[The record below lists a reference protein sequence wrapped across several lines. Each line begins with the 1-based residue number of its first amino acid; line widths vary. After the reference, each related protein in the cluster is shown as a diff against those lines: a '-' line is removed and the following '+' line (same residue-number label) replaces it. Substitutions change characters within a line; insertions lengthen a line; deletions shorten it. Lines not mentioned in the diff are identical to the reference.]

1 MNACCGCCTGT
12 AVTVPASE
20 TNLPGLAA
28 LSYRVG
34 TYAGFFDT
42 MLAQLSQVTIDVPSA
57 GQSGTDQLTPLAKLT
72 TRDPS
77 DPSIALLDAWA
88 VVGDVLTFYQERIAN
103 EGFLPTAIE
112 RRSLI
117 ELARLIGYR
126 PRPGVAAS
134 VRLAFTVTSDFSG
147 VLPAGTRAQ
156 SVPSGS
162 SSTPQFYETSADLVT
177 RDTWNALAPRL
188 SRPQVITPASST
200 SLPPPANGSTATA
213 LSSGNAPNVSLPPD
227 SGILITGADV
237 IDAVYLDGIATQVKP
252 GDALFF
258 VFGSD
263 TAATPAMQ
271 YLRLA
276 ADVDAQAN
284 FSRTEITLGLVVP
297 PSRSAFRQLLLYIDK
312 GTQLFAGSDLA
323 AAVVAILQPVA
334 ANLLFVGAAGP
345 DGNTLLT
352 AKQVVEPAMSRIA
365 VIRGI
370 AVKRGFTRVTAWL
383 TMLIR
388 SLQWIAL
395 GQNAQLLL
403 GGLRDGIGILGR
415 EVGKIS
421 LLQALPAAAPASP
434 LENLHSIVSA
444 LEKPPSV
451 QPANALKL
459 SRSIATSFG
468 PQSDTAP
475 RLLAALH
482 PAAATVLY
490 QGWGAVAT
498 AAGSVE
504 VYAARVKATLFA
516 ANWAGSP
523 VTTTGTTVK
532 TTYTAPDIQTAWGG
546 VFATSVVPPPEL
558 PLDATYDQIKPGSW
572 VAVRRPDIATA
583 NSGNPI
589 ITFHIVVSVRTA
601 NLATLDPNAATGSTS
616 SSASLS
622 TSGSSSGST
631 SSGGFA
637 AKVTLLTLDPPWLS
651 DALSP
656 GASAAQTSTTLL
668 RETLVYAQAEPL
680 SLTDEPLDTDIENG
694 SIDLA
699 NLYDGLEAGR
709 WVIVSGTR
717 TDIPNASGVTASE
730 LAMIAGV
737 RQGVEAPGSVPFP
750 LDAPPFVDVSYTSD
764 ADAWGDRLVVG
775 HLPPGTTAN
784 ADGSP
789 AFMSEIAAPAF
800 LNQQFLDQ
808 VQIAP
813 GVYVSAYVPDAD
825 GRVGSFPTFEGL
837 LVDPQTQV
845 PYSAGKLDWQKDG
858 VFAWRIS
865 TVTPH
870 TVLDLASPLASTYDR
885 STVTIYGN
893 VADATQGQSTG
904 EVLGNANAA
913 VEFQT
918 FALSQ
923 SPLTYVSAPTASGV
937 ASTLQVRVNELLWNE
952 ADSLS
957 DATPTQHAYVT
968 SEDDT
973 QTTSVVFGNGVHGA
987 RPPTGTANV
996 KAVYRYGMG
1005 SDGNLDA
1012 WQITQLA
1019 THPLGAQG
1027 VTNPL
1032 PATGGADADRI
1043 DQLRANAPMAVLAL
1057 DRLVSVQDYADF
1069 ARTYAGI
1076 GKASSVKLSDGQR
1089 EVVHV
1094 TVAGADDIPIDVN
1107 SDLYMNLLTSLQSY
1121 GDPHLP
1127 VELAVRRV
1135 RLIVMAAQ
1143 VALLAEYAWEDVEPA
1158 LRAAVLASFGFAA
1171 RSLGQT
1177 AYLAEAVATLQQVI
1191 GVSWVNVTCFDSVA
1205 EDVTAA
1211 QLAALGSTLGLN
1223 PFVEAQFAQRAPGST
1238 DLASAILPAEL
1249 VFVTPDIPATLI
1261 LNQANA

>member
-12 AVTVPASE
+12 AVTVPASVV
-20 TNLPGLAA
+20 NRPGLAA

-34 TYAGFFDT
+34 TWAGFYDT
-42 MLAQLSQVTIDVPSA
+42 MLAQLSQVTIEVPSA
-57 GQSGTDQLTPLAKLT
+57 GQSGTDRLTPLAKLT
-72 TRDPS
+72 TRDPA
-77 DPSIALLDAWA
+77 DPAIALLDAWA
-88 VVGDVLTFYQERIAN
+88 VVADVLTFYQERIAN
-103 EGFLPTAIE
+103 EGFLPSAVE
-112 RRSLI
+112 RRSLL

-134 VRLAFTVTSDFSG
+134 VRLAFTMSAGFAGT
-147 VLPAGTRAQ
+147 LPAGTRAQ

-162 SSTPQFYETSADLVT
+162 SAMPQFYETSADLVA

-188 SRPQVITPASST
+188 ARPQLISPASDTGVPKSAGDAT
-200 SLPPPANGSTATA
+200 AKALANGD
-213 LSSGNAPNVSLPPD
+213 APGVSLPAD
-227 SGILITGADV
+227 SGILVTGADV

-263 TAATPAMQ
+263 TAASPAMQ
-271 YLRLA
+271 YLRIA
-276 ADVDAQAN
+276 ADVDAQAD
-284 FSRTEITLGLVVP
+284 FARTEIALGLVVP
-297 PSRSAFRQLLLYIDK
+297 PSRTALQQLLLYIDK

-323 AAVVAILQPVA
+323 AQVVAILQPVA
-334 ANLLFVGAAGP
+334 TNLLFVGAPGP
-345 DGNTLLT
+345 DGNTPLT
-352 AKQVVEPAMSRIA
+352 AKQVVEPALSRIA
-365 VIRGI
+365 LVRAI
-370 AVKRGFTRVTAWL
+370 ALKRGFTRVAAWL
-383 TMLIR
+383 AMVTR

-395 GQNAQLLL
+395 GKEAQLLQ
-403 GGLRDGIGILGR
+403 GGLAGTLGIAGR
-415 EVGKIS
+415 GVGKIS
-421 LLQALPAAAPASP
+421 ALQALPAAAPASP
-434 LENLHSIVSA
+434 LENLHGIVSA
-444 LEKPPSV
+444 LAKAPSV

-459 SRSIATSFG
+459 TRSIAASFG

-482 PAAATVLY
+482 PAAAAALY
-490 QGWGAVAT
+490 RGWSSVAT
-498 AAGSVE
+498 AGGRVE

-516 ANWAGSP
+516 ATWPGTP
-523 VTTTGTTVK
+523 VTTTGTQI
-532 TTYTAPDIQTAWGG
+532 TTSWTAPNLKTAWGG
-546 VFATSVVPPPEL
+546 AFASVVPPPEL
-558 PLDATYDQIKPGSW
+558 PLDATYDQIELGSW
-572 VAVRRPDIATA
+572 VAVRRPDVT
-583 NSGNPI
+583 NMNDGNPVV
-589 ITFHIVVSVRTA
+589 TFHIVTALRTA
-601 NLATLDPNAATGSTS
+601 NLATQDPNAA
-616 SSASLS
+616 SASS
-622 TSGSSSGST
+622 
-631 SSGGFA
+631 GFA

-651 DALSP
+651 DLST
-656 GASAAQTSTTLL
+656 GQDTASTSTQLL

-680 SLTDEPLDTDIENG
+680 ALTDEPLDTDIENG

-717 TDIPNASGVTASE
+717 TDIPGASGVAASE

-737 RQGVEAPGSVPFP
+737 RQGVEAPGSVRFP
-750 LDAPPFVDVSYTSD
+750 LGAPPFADVSYTSD
-764 ADAWGDRLVVG
+764 ANAWGDRLVVG

-784 ADGSP
+784 EDGSP
-789 AFMSEIAAPAF
+789 SFMADVAAPAF
-800 LNQQFLDQ
+800 LNQQFGDQ

-813 GVYVSAYVPDAD
+813 GAYVSAYVPDAAE
-825 GRVGSFPTFEGL
+825 RTGSFASFDGL
-837 LVDPQTQV
+837 LVDPRTQI
-845 PYSAGKLDWQKDG
+845 PYPGGVLDWQQDG

-870 TVLDLASPLASTYDR
+870 TVLDLAAPLASTYDR

-904 EVLGNANAA
+904 EVLGNADAS
-913 VEFQT
+913 VDFQT

-923 SPLTYVSAPTASGV
+923 LPLTYVSAPTASGIG
-937 ASTLQVRVNELLWNE
+937 STLQVRVNELLWNE
-952 ADSLS
+952 LDSLS
-957 DATPTQHAYVT
+957 SATPTQHAYVT

-973 QTTSVVFGNGVHGA
+973 QTTSVVFGNGAHGA

-1005 SDGNLDA
+1005 SNGNVDA
-1012 WQITQLA
+1012 WQISQLA

-1043 DQLRANAPMAVLAL
+1043 GQLRANAPMAVMAL

-1076 GKASSVKLSDGQR
+1076 GKASAVKLSDGQR
-1089 EVVHV
+1089 ELVHV
-1094 TVAGADDIPIDVN
+1094 TIAGADDIPIAIS
-1107 SDLYMNLLTSLQSY
+1107 SDLYTNLLASLQAF

-1135 RLIVMAAQ
+1135 RLLVMAAQ
-1143 VALLAEYAWEDVEPA
+1143 VALLPAYAWEDVEPV
-1158 LRAAVLASFGFAA
+1158 LRAALLARFCFDA
-1171 RSLGQT
+1171 RALGQT
-1177 AYLAEAVATLQQVI
+1177 AWLSEAVATLQQVA
-1191 GVSWVNVTCFDSVA
+1191 GVAWVNLTCFGSVP

-1211 QLAALGSTLGLN
+1211 QLAALGSTLGVD
-1223 PFVEAQFAQRAPGST
+1223 PFVAAQLAQRAPGSG
-1238 DLASAILPAEL
+1238 SSVIVPAEL
-1249 VFVTPDIPATLI
+1249 VFLTPDIPATLI
-1261 LNQANA
+1261 LNPAAA

>member
-1 MNACCGCCTGT
+1 MNTCCGCCTGT
-12 AVTVPASE
+12 AVTVPAPE

-42 MLAQLSQVTIDVPSA
+42 MLAQLSQVPIHVPSA
-57 GQSGTDQLTPLAKLT
+57 GQSGTDQLTPLTKLT

-126 PRPGVAAS
+126 PRSGVAAS
-134 VRLAFTVTSDFSG
+134 VRLAFTVSAGFSG

-162 SSTPQFYETSADLVT
+162 SATPQFYETSADLAT

-188 SRPQVITPASST
+188 SRPQVITPASAT
-200 SLPPPANGSTATA
+200 ALPPAANGSSSTA
-213 LSSGNAPNVSLPPD
+213 LSNGNAAGVSLPPD
-227 SGILITGADV
+227 SGILVTGADV
-237 IDAVYLDGIATQVKP
+237 IDAVYLCGISTLVKP

-258 VFGSD
+258 IFGSD

-271 YLRLA
+271 YLRMA
-276 ADVDAQAN
+276 ADVDVQAA

-297 PSRSAFRQLLLYIDK
+297 PTRSAFRQLLLYIDK

-323 AAVVAILQPVA
+323 AQVVAILQPVA
-334 ANLLFVGAAGP
+334 ANLLFVGATGP
-345 DGNTLLT
+345 DGKTLLT

-370 AVKRGFTRVTAWL
+370 ALTRGFTRVSAWL

-395 GQNAQLLL
+395 GQDAQLLP
-403 GGLRDGIGILGR
+403 GGIADAIGILGR
-415 EVGKIS
+415 KVGKIS
-421 LLQALPAAAPASP
+421 ALQALPAAAPASP

-444 LEKPPSV
+444 LAKAPSV

-459 SRSIATSFG
+459 PRSIATSFG

-475 RLLAALH
+475 RLLAALL
-482 PAAATVLY
+482 PAAAGTLY
-490 QGWGAVAT
+490 EGWAAVAT
-498 AAGSVE
+498 AAGRVE
-504 VYAARVKATLFA
+504 VYAARVKAALFA
-516 ANWAGSP
+516 ASWPGSP
-523 VTTTGTTVK
+523 VTTTGNTVT
-532 TTYTAPDIQTAWGG
+532 TTYSEPNLASAWGNA
-546 VFATSVVPPPEL
+546 FSTLIPLPEL
-558 PLDATYDQIKPGSW
+558 PLDAAYDQIKPGSW
-572 VAVRRPDIATA
+572 VAVRRPDVVDT

-589 ITFHIVVSVRTA
+589 ITFHIVAAVRTA
-601 NLATLDPNAATGSTS
+601 NLSTQAPHAA
-616 SSASLS
+616 ASL
-622 TSGSSSGST
+622 TG
-631 SSGGFA
+631 GGFA

-651 DALSP
+651 DMTTANQTT
-656 GASAAQTSTTLL
+656 AQTSTQLL
-668 RETLVYAQAEPL
+668 RETLVYAQAEAL
-680 SLTDEPLDTDIENG
+680 SLTDEPLDTDVENG

-717 TDIPNASGVTASE
+717 TDIPNASGVQASE

-737 RQGVEAPGSVPFP
+737 RQGVEAPGSVAFP
-750 LDAPPFVDVSYTSD
+750 LGAPPFVDVSYTSD

-784 ADGSP
+784 KDGSP
-789 AFMSEIAAPAF
+789 AFMTDIAAPAF
-800 LNQQFLDQ
+800 LNQQFQDQ

-825 GRVGSFPTFEGL
+825 GRVGSFPSFDGM

-845 PYSAGKLDWQKDG
+845 PYPGGALDWQKDG

-870 TVLDLASPLASTYDR
+870 TVLDLAAPLASTYDR

-904 EVLGNANAA
+904 EVLGNADASIN
-913 VEFQT
+913 FQT

-923 SPLTYVSAPTASGV
+923 SPLTYVSALGASGI

-952 ADSLS
+952 VDSLS
-957 DATPTQHAYVT
+957 DAAPAQRAYVT

-973 QTTSVVFGNGVHGA
+973 QTTTVAFGNGVHGA
-987 RPPTGTANV
+987 RPPSGTANV
-996 KAVYRYGMG
+996 KAAYRYGMG

-1032 PATGGADADRI
+1032 PASGGADADPI
-1043 DQLRANAPMAVLAL
+1043 DQLRANAPMAVMAL

-1089 EVVHV
+1089 ELVHV

-1107 SDLYMNLLTSLQSY
+1107 SDLYANLLASLRDC

-1158 LRAAVLASFGFAA
+1158 LRAAVLACFGFDA
-1171 RSLGQT
+1171 RALGQT
-1177 AYLAEAVATLQQVI
+1177 AYLAEAVATLQQVE
-1191 GVSWVNVTCFDSVA
+1191 GVSWVDVTCFDSVP

-1211 QLAALGSTLGLN
+1211 HLAALGSTLGLY
-1223 PFVEAQFAQRAPGST
+1223 PFVEAQFAQRAPGSA
-1238 DLASAILPAEL
+1238 DLSSAILPAEL
-1249 VFVTPDIPATLI
+1249 VFITPDIPATLI
-1261 LNQANA
+1261 LNPSNA